1 MLTKKFE
8 LNLSLILLHE
18 GFDGGGRLFGL
29 EWTMQRNDQLPE
41 ENQTRGTIFLRDMIL
56 AMQWVHFLTYSYLK
70 HGKKQ

>member
-1 MLTKKFE
+1 MLTKKFA

-41 ENQTRGTIFLRDMIL
+41 ENQTGGNDFFAGHDTCNCNASIL
-56 AMQWVHFLTYSYLK
+56 
-70 HGKKQ
+70 